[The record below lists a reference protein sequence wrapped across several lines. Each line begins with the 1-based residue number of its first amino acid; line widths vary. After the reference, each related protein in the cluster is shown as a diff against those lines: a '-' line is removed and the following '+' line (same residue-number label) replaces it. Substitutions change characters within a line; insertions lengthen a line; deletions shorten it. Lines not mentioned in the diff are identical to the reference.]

1 MTGKAFPGIGDIRI
15 GTRGSQ
21 LALVQA
27 GTVRRLLVDAHGFDE
42 GQVEIVSIRTEGDR
56 EQERPLHEIG
66 GKGLFCREIEEQL
79 FRGAVD
85 LAVHSMKDMPAKQPD
100 GLVIDC
106 VLQRGDP
113 RDALVS
119 ERHRSIGEIPAGTR
133 VGTSSTR
140 RRAQLLHLNRSLEIC
155 GFRGNVQ
162 TRLRKLADGQAEATM
177 LAVEG
182 LIRSGLVDSRVH
194 PVSIAEMLPAPAQA
208 AICVEARSDD
218 GRMARLLAPLN
229 HSASRTVCLAER
241 SFLSEL
247 GGDCTTP
254 IGALAAISGNR
265 LNLTGEFLDSDGNL
279 RVRESMEGDAD
290 KPQEL
295 GQRLACCVRRE
306 FRRRAGDFQTSSD
319 PV

>member
-1 MTGKAFPGIGDIRI
+1 MTGKAFPGNGGIRI

-27 GTVRRLLVDAHGFDE
+27 GIVRQLLVDVHGLDE
-42 GQVEIVSIRTEGDR
+42 RQIEIVSIRTEGDR
-56 EQERPLHEIG
+56 EQGRPLHEIG

-79 FRGAVD
+79 LQGSVD
-85 LAVHSMKDMPAKQPD
+85 LAVHSMKDMPAEQPD

-106 VLQRGDP
+106 VIARGDP
-113 RDALVS
+113 RDALIS
-119 ERHRSIGEIPAGTR
+119 DRHRSVGDIPAGTR

-140 RRAQLLHLNRSLEIC
+140 RRAQLLHLNRSLEVC
-155 GFRGNVQ
+155 GIRGNVQ
-162 TRLRKLADGQAEATM
+162 TRLRKLADGQVEATM
-177 LAVEG
+177 LAIEG
-182 LIRSGLVDSRVH
+182 LIRSGLVDSSVH
-194 PVSIAEMLPAPAQA
+194 PVSVAEFLPAPAQA

-229 HSASRTVCLAER
+229 HSTSRAVCMAER

-254 IGALAAISGNR
+254 IGALAAMSGNR
-265 LNLTGEFLDSDGNL
+265 LKLTGELLDPDGNL
-279 RVRESMEGDAD
+279 RVREAMEGDAD
-290 KPQEL
+290 QPREL
-295 GQRLACCVRRE
+295 GQRLACCIRRE
-306 FRRRAGDFQTSSD
+306 FGRRAGDFQGGSD

>member
-1 MTGKAFPGIGDIRI
+1 MTGKAVPGNGGIRI

-27 GTVRRLLVDAHGFDE
+27 GIVRRLLVDAHCLDE
-42 GQVEIVSIRTEGDR
+42 SQIEIVPIRTEGDR
-56 EQERPLHEIG
+56 EQGRPLHEIG

-79 FRGAVD
+79 FLGAVD
-85 LAVHSMKDMPAKQPD
+85 LAVHSMKDMPAEQPE
-100 GLVIDC
+100 GLVVDC
-106 VLQRGDP
+106 VLKRGDP
-113 RDALVS
+113 RDALIS
-119 ERHRSIGEIPAGTR
+119 EMHRSIGEIPAGAR

-155 GFRGNVQ
+155 GFRGNVP
-162 TRLRKLADGQAEATM
+162 TRLRKLADGQVEATM

-182 LIRSGLVDSRVH
+182 LNRSGLVDSRVH
-194 PVSIAEMLPAPAQA
+194 PVSVAEMLPAPAQA
-208 AICVEARSDD
+208 AICVEARSGD

-229 HSASRTVCLAER
+229 HGASMTACMAER

-254 IGALAAISGNR
+254 IGALAAISGKR
-265 LNLTGEFLDSDGNL
+265 LKLTGELLDPDGNL
-279 RVRESMEGDAD
+279 RVREAMEGDAD

-295 GQRLACCVRRE
+295 GQRLACCIRRE
-306 FRRRAGDFQTSSD
+306 FGRRAGG
-319 PV
+319 

>member
-1 MTGKAFPGIGDIRI
+1 MTGKAVPGIGDIRI

-21 LALVQA
+21 LALAQA
-27 GTVRRLLVDAHGFDE
+27 EIVRRLLVDAHGLDE
-42 GQVEIVSIRTEGDR
+42 RQIEIVPIRTEGDR
-56 EQERPLHEIG
+56 EQGRPLHEIG

-79 FRGAVD
+79 LRGAVD
-85 LAVHSMKDMPAKQPD
+85 LAVHSMKDMPAEQPD

-106 VLQRGDP
+106 VPERGDP
-113 RDALVS
+113 RDALIS
-119 ERHRSIGEIPAGTR
+119 ERFCSIGEIPAGTR

-162 TRLRKLADGQAEATM
+162 TRLRKLAEGQAEATM

-182 LIRSGLVDSRVH
+182 LNRSGLVDSRVH
-194 PVSIAEMLPAPAQA
+194 PVSVSEMLPAPAQA
-208 AICVEARSDD
+208 AICVEVRSDD
-218 GRMARLLAPLN
+218 VRMAHLLAPLN
-229 HSASRTVCLAER
+229 HSSSRTACMAER

-254 IGALAAISGNR
+254 IGALAAISGSEM
-265 LNLTGEFLDSDGNL
+265 NLTGELLDPDGNL

-290 KPQEL
+290 KPREL
-295 GQRLACCVRRE
+295 GQRLACCIRRE
-306 FRRRAGDFQTSSD
+306 FRRRAGG
-319 PV
+319 